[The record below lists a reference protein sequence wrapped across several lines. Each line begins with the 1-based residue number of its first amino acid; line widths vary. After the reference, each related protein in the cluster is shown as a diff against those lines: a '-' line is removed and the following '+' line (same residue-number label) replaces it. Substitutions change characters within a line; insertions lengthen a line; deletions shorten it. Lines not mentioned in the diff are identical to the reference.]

1 MKAVS
6 IPSSTLAGNGGAGSR
21 PLGSAFTGNSGGT
34 GPASGSI
41 DSGVVISESVVP
53 NAGAASVSN
62 TADFKT

>member
-34 GPASGSI
+34 GPASGI

-53 NAGAASVSN
+53 NAGGASVSN